1 MGRIKQDLLSKIEA
15 MQKTGAMSTT
25 SGLLQVKNNIAAS
38 IEAGNVAMQQYSY
51 NLQVGQERVRAMAE
65 QMKANKSFSKEMTE
79 MSNSPYMLNEE
90 GGIMTDSEGNQIK
103 RDVTKKIQ
111 QVIQDNQGNA
121 TILYEDGSYSNPIQ
135 GIGKK
140 DAPEKDSEWKYTT
153 IEQIDPNTGEKI
165 NVPAWVNSTT
175 QEIKS
180 TSGATIQQ
188 GNAPTATTGQQTQ

>member
-140 DAPEKDSEWKYTT
+140 EVEKPIFVD
-153 IEQIDPNTGEKI
+153 
-165 NVPAWVNSTT
+165 
-175 QEIKS
+175 
-180 TSGATIQQ
+180 
-188 GNAPTATTGQQTQ
+188 TAE